1 MRLLSA
7 PLPLFHASPLAA
19 VAAAAAAAA
28 AAESGY
34 SSSDEEGGGGGGA
47 VSSHANF
54 WASADPFSPAAGEGG
69 SHAHK
74 KSRLVWTQELH
85 NRFINALSHLGL
97 KSAVP
102 KSILSMMNVEGMT
115 RENVASHLQKY
126 RLHLRRLGG
135 FTEKD
140 RVDVDALQRLHEQN
154 VQQLAAQQVLQHTLA
169 LQGPPP
175 GVLAAMGLGG
185 HGPAAAA
192 AAAPVTGYPVQQPTS
207 TLPAGANSV
216 ALPPPGTVPG
226 TATGIAP
233 QPPLPPLPAPLAAVV
248 AAAEAAAAAESG
260 CAAAAAL
267 TSRPTNIPS
276 APPGGQPSSGL
287 VALPLRPGA
296 APTGSVPAGLPVP
309 TGAPQ
314 NRSAAGGLPAP
325 GLRGM
330 AASHP
335 LQQPQPVPG
344 SRAAQKPQGPS
355 PAVGN
360 GGAAAQAS
368 NGGASIAGGTP
379 ASSTRPQPAVVP
391 PAVAAKP
398 ASMGVLPLLAAI
410 AVQPAAAA
418 EHGAPTGGGAET
430 AAPSTPT
437 DRGPPA

>member
-1 MRLLSA
+1 
-7 PLPLFHASPLAA
+7 
-19 VAAAAAAAA
+19 
-28 AAESGY
+28 
-34 SSSDEEGGGGGGA
+34 
-47 VSSHANF
+47 
-54 WASADPFSPAAGEGG
+54 
-69 SHAHK
+69 
-74 KSRLVWTQELH
+74 
-85 NRFINALSHLGL
+85 
-97 KSAVP
+97 
-102 KSILSMMNVEGMT
+102 MMNVEGMT

-169 LQGPPP
+169 LQGPRP

-226 TATGIAP
+226 TATGIPIAP

-379 ASSTRPQPAVVP
+379 ASSTRPQPAV
-391 PAVAAKP
+391 
-398 ASMGVLPLLAAI
+398 
-410 AVQPAAAA
+410 AA
-418 EHGAPTGGGAET
+418 EAQEFVCNLPARIRKLAERK
-430 AAPSTPT
+430 AVRKQKAQKNSVKFSWLY
-437 DRGPPA
+437 DRQLTI